1 MLTGLVRMERAAVSR
16 GQIVVAVALVVV
28 VVALVARRPIEPT
41 STGAGDDKP
50 PGYENPTPQDV
61 AISSNP

>member
-1 MLTGLVRMERAAVSR
+1 MSR

-28 VVALVARRPIEPT
+28 VVALLARRPIEPT

-61 AISSNP
+61 AVSSNP